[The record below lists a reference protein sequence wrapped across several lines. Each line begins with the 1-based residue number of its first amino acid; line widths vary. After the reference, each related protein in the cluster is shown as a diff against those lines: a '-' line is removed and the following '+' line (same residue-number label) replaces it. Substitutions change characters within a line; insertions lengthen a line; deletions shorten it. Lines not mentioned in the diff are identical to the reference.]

1 MTAVRLALLGGFGL
15 AAAAGG
21 ELALTT
27 RKDRLLLAFLALPA
41 DKPHAR
47 DRLAGLLWGDR
58 GETQARDSLRQSL
71 AAIRQAFR
79 QAGLDPIEA
88 DRETVTFRAAG
99 TAIDVQAFERAA
111 AGTAILTAE
120 AADLYRGDLLQG
132 IDGVTADFSQ
142 WLHAERER
150 LAALAALALERVS
163 LTDPPPATLNAAEA
177 LARRLLACDPLRES
191 AYRSLMRL
199 LLRKGARAEALRAY
213 ASCCAA
219 LKRDLAVTP
228 DLQTEALYRDI
239 LTGRPPGPAPDA
251 ARPATAAAAE
261 PDRPSIA
268 VLPFRNLSDA
278 PTLGHLCDGIAEDIV
293 TGLGRFRLLFV
304 IDRYSSSAVA
314 QQSDDV
320 AEIGR
325 RLGAAY
331 LVQGSLQKLDDRLRI
346 TVRLVNAATRAQ
358 VWGEAFDCPMAEV
371 PGIPDR
377 LTGPIV
383 SMLQT
388 RVESSLIERSRHKPK
403 LAAYE
408 CLLRGIKHLRG
419 YGPGDNEKAIELFQQ
434 AVDLDPDYA
443 LALAYRG
450 FAEVVLHGY
459 DQTPPEILE
468 RARATILRAVEM
480 DDAEG
485 RCHWLFGMILGFAN
499 DLAGE
504 ERELL
509 RAIALNP
516 NDANAIAAHG
526 SSIAAQGRFDEA
538 IDRIREA
545 MRLNPYHPEW
555 YWVDLG
561 SIFYAARRYADA
573 VEAFGHRTQ
582 PGHWVLSRLAAA
594 YAQLGRLDEARA
606 VAAEI
611 LRLRPD
617 FRLSTLRTG
626 GWNDEDTRHFIDGM
640 RKAGL
645 PD

>member
-1 MTAVRLALLGGFGL
+1 MTSVRLALLGGFGL

-27 RKDRLLLAFLALPA
+27 RKDRLLLAYLALAAGRPL
-41 DKPHAR
+41 AR

-79 QAGLDPIEA
+79 QAGLDPLEA
-88 DRETVTFRAAG
+88 DREQVAFRAEG
-99 TAIDVQAFERAA
+99 TEIDVQAFERAA
-111 AGTAILTAE
+111 GGDAILTAA
-120 AADLYRGDLLQG
+120 AADLYRGDLLEG
-132 IDGVTADFSQ
+132 MDGVTPDFTQ
-142 WLHAERER
+142 WLLGERER

-177 LARRLLACDPLRES
+177 LARRLIACDPLRES

-199 LLRKGARAEALRAY
+199 LLRKGARSEALRAY
-213 ASCCAA
+213 ASCSAA

-239 LTGRPPGPAPDA
+239 LTDQPTTGPAPA
-251 ARPATAAAAE
+251 AAAAAE

-314 QQSDDV
+314 QQTEDV

-358 VWGEAFDCPMAEV
+358 VWGEAFDCAMADA

-388 RVESSLIERSRHKPK
+388 RVEGSLIERSRHKPK

-450 FAEVVLHGY
+450 FAETVLHGY

-468 RARATILRAVEM
+468 RARAMVLKAVEM

-504 ERELL
+504 ERALL

-526 SSIAAQGRFDEA
+526 NSIASQGRYDEA

-555 YWVDLG
+555 YWLDLG
-561 SIFYAARRYADA
+561 SIFYVARRYADA
-573 VEAFGHRTQ
+573 IEAYGHRTQ
-582 PGHWVLSRLAAA
+582 PGPWVLARLAAS
-594 YAQLGRLDEARA
+594 YAQLDRLDEAHA
-606 VAAEI
+606 MAAEV
-611 LRLRPD
+611 LRLQPD

-626 GWNDEDTRHFIDGM
+626 GWTGEISRRFIDGM

-645 PD
+645 PE